1 MLEDAFLIVL
11 CILLVLRHVDFFDF
25 LGLHEVFGLEASQTP
40 LLLVAI
46 RFEQLVYHIFG
57 SSPGSQVERSD
68 QLEVG
73 SVEVR
78 LDQLPRIHGLDVVLG
93 RALDAELG
101 AAFILDCDQPMVV
114 PEGSQTLH
122 VLRLYKCRELQL
134 HVDLKIF

>member
-1 MLEDAFLIVL
+1 
-11 CILLVLRHVDFFDF
+11 
-25 LGLHEVFGLEASQTP
+25 
-40 LLLVAI
+40 
-46 RFEQLVYHIFG
+46 
-57 SSPGSQVERSD
+57 VERSD

-101 AAFILDCDQPMVV
+101 AALTLDCDQPMVV

-122 VLRLYKCRELQL
+122 VLRLYKCRELRL
-134 HVDLKIF
+134 HFDLEIF